1 MEYKKKIIRTVDQ
14 FYVEC
19 IEEFKEAQRKIDN
32 DSKFRSIFRKKDYK
46 GNVELLRTCK
56 LSARSL
62 RCPTGDIPRDDIDS
76 KELIHAAQGCIRQF
90 NRVCDSYIQMQLA
103 LQKKAEGGAM
113 SYKEYMKVYNQTRE
127 ELDKMNSELKDLDL
141 LYTDY
146 AEQEDYDVYEF
157 L

>member
-1 MEYKKKIIRTVDQ
+1 MDYKKKIIRTVDQ

-56 LSARSL
+56 QSSRAL
-62 RCPTGDIPRDDIDS
+62 RFPTGDIPKDDSDS
-76 KELIHAAQGCIRQF
+76 KELIHATQGCIRQF

-113 SYKEYMKVYNQTRE
+113 PYKEYMKVYNQTRE
-127 ELDKMNSELKDLDL
+127 ELDKMNSELKELDL